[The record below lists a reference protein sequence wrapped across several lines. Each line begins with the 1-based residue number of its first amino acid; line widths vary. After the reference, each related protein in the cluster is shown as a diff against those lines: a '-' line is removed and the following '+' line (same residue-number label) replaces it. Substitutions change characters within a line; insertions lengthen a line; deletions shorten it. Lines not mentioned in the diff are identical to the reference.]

1 MWPRE
6 SEEAQ
11 RSAPLE
17 PRKIRNPNRFT
28 LLPSTPVERLL
39 CPTQT
44 ALGSLPGPRA
54 GPALCRRG
62 GSTPPSHQRADTGG
76 HSRPHCR
83 GVSSKATVTSPPATL
98 CRPPLTHSACISC
111 NELRSSVPRP
121 VPQEGNTTGTTSW
134 CPRPRTLTQGVMLTP
149 RAHPE
154 TPRKSSVTS

>member
-28 LLPSTPVERLL
+28 RLPSTPVERLL

-44 ALGSLPGPRA
+44 APGSLPGPRA
-54 GPALCRRG
+54 GPGLCRRG

-83 GVSSKATVTSPPATL
+83 GVSSKATVTSPPRRSAALRSPTRRAFPATSCARL
-98 CRPPLTHSACISC
+98 SRGRSPRKAILQVRPP
-111 NELRSSVPRP
+111 
-121 VPQEGNTTGTTSW
+121 
-134 CPRPRTLTQGVMLTP
+134 GVHAP
-149 RAHPE
+149 APS
-154 TPRKSSVTS
+154 RKA